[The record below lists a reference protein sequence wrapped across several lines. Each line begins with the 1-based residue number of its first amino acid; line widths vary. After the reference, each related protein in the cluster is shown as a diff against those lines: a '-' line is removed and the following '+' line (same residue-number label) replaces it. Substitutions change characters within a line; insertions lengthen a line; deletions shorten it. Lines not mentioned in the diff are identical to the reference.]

1 MLGVVLVRELPGV
14 VPRRAVLPGPEQIR
28 MTRSNDM
35 SEDPDATQEFDPIK
49 DDDLDHDQPRYEVHP
64 VLGSGA
70 PMGEAAAPP
79 DPS

>member
-64 VLGSGA
+64 VLGSVA
-70 PMGEAAAPP
+70 PMGEAAPPP